1 MQRARRANPPWLL
14 GVVGSHGPELLPLH
28 PHCLHAAIELLAI
41 VTKLQKQKLS
51 PSPRFVATKMGT
63 EDFGLCAPSPTNS
76 CAQASSSSDSMSDIM
91 GPFFVQRYGP
101 DGSISCRPGG
111 TRSIDH
117 PAAVSC
123 RAVLLEQLQH
133 RCRLH
138 LLLCRL
144 EAGFHAILLEQMA
157 EVETK
162 AEWDALRCF
171 TEPPPGWQHF
181 WP

>member
-1 MQRARRANPPWLL
+1 M
-14 GVVGSHGPELLPLH
+14 
-28 PHCLHAAIELLAI
+28 
-41 VTKLQKQKLS
+41 T
-51 PSPRFVATKMGT
+51 TT
-63 EDFGLCAPSPTNS
+63 E
-76 CAQASSSSDSMSDIM
+76 QE
-91 GPFFVQRYGP
+91 
-101 DGSISCRPGG
+101 
-111 TRSIDH
+111 
-117 PAAVSC
+117 

-171 TEPPPGWQHF
+171 TEQMGINVSQDRFAYQLQAQLVQPRTMSAQEWHF
-181 WP
+181 GERRRKDAIPFPLS